1 MQETISGVI
10 TDAQTGEALP
20 GVNIVIKNTST
31 GTSSDIT
38 GAYEI
43 NVPSLSDTLIFSYIG
58 YVTQEI
64 ALEGRTELNDEMVMD
79 AIMGEDNVVVGYGEQ
94 ELISIMDSVQSIR
107 ATESK
112 HRITSIS
119 LSN

>member
-64 ALEGRTELNDEMVMD
+64 ALEGRTELNVEMVMD
-79 AIMGEDNVVVGYGEQ
+79 AIMGEDIVVVGYGAERGGSVGGD
-94 ELISIMDSVQSIR
+94 ISDIEGGEVR
-107 ATESK
+107 VAK
-112 HRITSIS
+112 R
-119 LSN
+119 